1 MSVAKSIIRS
11 VLVGLGICFLAMIV
25 GAMLVGDIPWTIM
38 VLALFGGI
46 MGGLGME
53 LTD

>member
-11 VLVGLGICFLAMIV
+11 VLVGLGICFLALIF
-25 GAMLVGDIPWTIM
+25 GAIFTENIPWTMI

-46 MGGLGME
+46 MVGLGME
-53 LTD
+53 LTE